1 MRRNITFIDTSKISV
16 LIGSS
21 NSKSHLN
28 KTLRN
33 EKNLRGTDGRGGL
46 VRLPHDLEVVG
57 SIPAVT
63 SSFSADTLNYF
74 KLNQL
79 KLHS

>member
-28 KTLRN
+28 KKLRN
-33 EKNLRGTDGRGGL
+33 EKIYEVRTTEVGWQGCHMILRSWDQFL
-46 VRLPHDLEVVG
+46 LSPVRFQL
-57 SIPAVT
+57 
-63 SSFSADTLNYF
+63 TL
-74 KLNQL
+74 
-79 KLHS
+79 